1 MRKNKKYNVGI
12 VCGALDVIHPGYI
25 HMFMDAKSVCDKLV
39 VLLQTDPTIDRPE
52 KMKPTQSPEDREF
65 ILRSI
70 RYVDDVTFYT
80 TESDLYTILKQDF
93 YDVRILGTDYN
104 NRDFTGSDLNRKI
117 YWHDRNHTYSA
128 TKFKNNI
135 KESLK

>member
-1 MRKNKKYNVGI
+1 
-12 VCGALDVIHPGYI
+12 
-25 HMFMDAKSVCDKLV
+25 
-39 VLLQTDPTIDRPE
+39 
-52 KMKPTQSPEDREF
+52 MKPTQSPEDREF

-93 YDVRILGTDYN
+93 YDVRILGTDYK